1 MEKHK
6 ENILK
11 LREEGKSYK
20 EIQKILGCSKS
31 TISYHLGEGQIEK
44 TNKRRIGAAEKF
56 KKRIAELK
64 EKNGCTDCK
73 QKLPHYVLE
82 FDHLPEQKKLGGIYK
97 VFKTYG
103 LSIALK
109 EIEKCEVVCAN
120 CHKTRTYKRKP
131 W

>member
-1 MEKHK
+1 MARHK

-11 LREEGKSYK
+11 LRKEGKSYG

-44 TNKRRIGAAEKF
+44 TGVRRRTAAEKF
-56 KKRIAELK
+56 KKIIAEIK
-64 EKNGCTDCK
+64 EKTGCTDCK
-73 QKLPHYVLE
+73 QKFPHYILE
-82 FDHLPEQKKLGGIYK
+82 FDHLPEQEKLGGVYK
-97 VFKTYG
+97 VFKEYG
-103 LSIALK
+103 ISIALK

-120 CHKTRTYKRKP
+120 CHKVRTYNRRP